1 MSKNADLYVNLI
13 TLTRYHRREIRFW
26 ETSQCVLLCDQC
38 HPSLVLLSPQRLACH
53 LPQWLLAVKVK
64 RKSTYIRKQATTLK
78 IHVYLTLK
86 WSSFS
91 KYFTILSRKYLC
103 ETLKWI
109 FVIDHYDVCIYTKY
123 CQIADTNS
131 FQIKNI
137 KGLTETRLHLYE
149 TIFIILYKYQR

>member
-64 RKSTYIRKQATTLK
+64 RKSTYNKETSYHLK
-78 IHVYLTLK
+78 NTCISHTK
-86 WSSFS
+86 M
-91 KYFTILSRKYLC
+91 ILILQVFHNFIKEILVWNF
-103 ETLKWI
+103 KWI

-131 FQIKNI
+131 FQTKNI
-137 KGLTETRLHLYE
+137 TGLTETRIHLYE
-149 TIFIILYKYQR
+149 TIFIILYIYQR